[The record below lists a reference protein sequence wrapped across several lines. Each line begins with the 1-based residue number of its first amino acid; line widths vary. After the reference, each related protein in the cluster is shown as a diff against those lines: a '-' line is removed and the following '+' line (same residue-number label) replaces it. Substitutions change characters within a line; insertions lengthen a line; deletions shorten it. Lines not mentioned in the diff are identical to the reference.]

1 MSAVQSVILEINEL
15 LACDLSESA
24 LQLAELECRP
34 RLNDASLS
42 GSERLLLM
50 RALTSS
56 LQAQQQHRAALRTTA
71 DFVAAARGHLAAAEV
86 EEAARWMADMR
97 WALGE
102 HDLCGAQ
109 LRQIPRA
116 HRTTRDWARMARCA
130 AALGQD
136 ADAGEFFGEVLRTQ
150 PNAGEALAQAE
161 HSGQQAEEGHEG
173 VAAWAR
179 AQALIRRFDY
189 AAAAQE
195 LRHLCKRGGI
205 QLAALVAQQ
214 ATCHAQL
221 GDDRRARAL
230 FARAAAMDAGL
241 FAGMGAYA
249 AVLAR
254 GGDAAGVYALGRRLL
269 RADSGRAEGWVAM
282 ARFLALAGRAQD
294 ALAVAWKAQALAPRL
309 SDAWLAEAAA
319 QAAAGA
325 HEDAAAA
332 ALRAHA
338 LGASAMTYAA
348 AVDALV
354 RAGRLKD
361 AFVYAR
367 EAAERMPRLPQA
379 LAMVGGVLAHSPES
393 HAKAEALLRA
403 ALSADCRCA
412 EAVGALAAL
421 LAAQARVD
429 EAVALIEDHL
439 PVIPTAD
446 MHARYAD
453 VLTLANQLPAA
464 AAAYAAALDLNPDCA
479 RARAGFDR
487 VDRLLQ
493 PPAAQE
499 SGEEEEDEDYE

>member
-1 MSAVQSVILEINEL
+1 
-15 LACDLSESA
+15 D
-24 LQLAELECRP
+24 
-34 RLNDASLS
+34 
-42 GSERLLLM
+42 
-50 RALTSS
+50 
-56 LQAQQQHRAALRTTA
+56 
-71 DFVAAARGHLAAAEV
+71 
-86 EEAARWMADMR
+86 
-97 WALGE
+97 
-102 HDLCGAQ
+102 
-109 LRQIPRA
+109 
-116 HRTTRDWARMARCA
+116 
-130 AALGQD
+130 
-136 ADAGEFFGEVLRTQ
+136 
-150 PNAGEALAQAE
+150 
-161 HSGQQAEEGHEG
+161 GHEG

-195 LRHLCKRGGI
+195 LRRMARRHGAS
-205 QLAALVAQQ
+205 AALVAQQ
-214 ATCHAQL
+214 ATCHAHL

-254 GGDAAGVYALGRRLL
+254 GGDAAAVYALGRRLL

-282 ARFLALAGRAQD
+282 ARFLVLAGRAQD

-309 SDAWLAEAAA
+309 PDAWLAEGAA

-325 HEDAAAA
+325 FEDAAAA
-332 ALRAHA
+332 CLRAHA

-367 EAAERMPRLPQA
+367 EAAERMPQLPAA

-393 HAKAEALLRA
+393 AAKAEALLRA
-403 ALSADCRCA
+403 ALAADCRCA
-412 EAVGALAAL
+412 DAVGALAAL
-421 LAAQARVD
+421 LVAQDRVD
-429 EAVALIEDHL
+429 EAVALIADHL
-439 PVIPTAD
+439 PVIPSAD

-493 PPAAQE
+493 PPAADE
-499 SGEEEEDEDYE
+499 SGEEEEEEDYE